1 MQNYVSTADVQKH
14 KEVLKQKAIELLR
27 KEDPIIMADAA
38 GKMFV
43 IVEIPD
49 FGLAGKLME
58 VFVPEAPKRKRLSR
72 AAPVIDTMAIIND
85 ERTECPMTEE
95 QLFAGKKN
103 LRNKLEELSD
113 EQLKDIIAYWRMDA
127 TGKAMRTKDREYIIG
142 VIVNQSVAMATRG
155 DAFRY

>member
-1 MQNYVSTADVQKH
+1 MQNYVSAADVQKH

-27 KEDPIIMADAA
+27 KEDPIIMADAT

-58 VFVPEAPKRKRLSR
+58 VSVPEEPKRKRCRR
-72 AAPVIDTMAIIND
+72 ASPVIDPITIINS
-85 ERTECPMTEE
+85 ERTEGHMTEE
-95 QLFAGKKN
+95 QKSTGKKK
-103 LRNKLEELSD
+103 LQNKLEELSD
-113 EQLKDIIAYWRMDA
+113 EQLKDIVVYWRMDP
-127 TGKAMRTKDREYIIG
+127 TGKAARTRDREYIIK
-142 VIVNQSVAMATRG
+142 VIVNYSIATATRG